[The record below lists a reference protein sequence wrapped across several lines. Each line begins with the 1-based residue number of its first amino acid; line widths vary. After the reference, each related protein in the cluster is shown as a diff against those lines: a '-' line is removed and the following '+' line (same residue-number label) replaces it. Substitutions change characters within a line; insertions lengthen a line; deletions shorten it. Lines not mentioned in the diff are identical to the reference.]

1 MCLSSHHVLD
11 AGLRSGGFPHTVQ
24 RRLLT
29 QVHGRQ
35 VLTQLRTA
43 HTIWNLQPEKSV
55 NSPKSSSPH
64 NITRLVAR
72 DLCDPGHL
80 FTNNTCQYIHV
91 HPVCA
96 FNFGNANLFNLTK
109 NKPHRWKSQCPF
121 KYWLSIKKLP
131 EKKIFYWAG
140 GPSLRALIHGRGG
153 LAIGQRQAGVVRVHT
168 TIWVRV
174 GLAYKQKHQLLT
186 HCTY

>member
-55 NSPKSSSPH
+55 NSPKARVLITSLDWWQEIFVTRGIFSL
-64 NITRLVAR
+64 ITR
-72 DLCDPGHL
+72 
-80 FTNNTCQYIHV
+80 QYIHV

-121 KYWLSIKKLP
+121 KYWLSIKKLL

-140 GPSLRALIHGRGG
+140 GPSFGALIHGRGG

-168 TIWVRV
+168 TIRVRV

>member
-1 MCLSSHHVLD
+1 MPVCGPGGSPTLSSDDCWLRFMADRCLHSSVLPIPSETYNPRNQSTHRNARVPITSLD
-11 AGLRSGGFPHTVQ
+11 WWQEIFVTRGIFSL
-24 RRLLT
+24 
-29 QVHGRQ
+29 
-35 VLTQLRTA
+35 
-43 HTIWNLQPEKSV
+43 
-55 NSPKSSSPH
+55 
-64 NITRLVAR
+64 ITR
-72 DLCDPGHL
+72 
-80 FTNNTCQYIHV
+80 QYIHL

-96 FNFGNANLFNLTK
+96 FNFGNANLFNLTQ

-121 KYWLSIKKLP
+121 KYWLSIKKLL

-140 GPSLRALIHGRGG
+140 GPSFGALIHGRGG